1 MTEDVTRAIRH
12 ARLRWVGAPLL
23 LSGGALIVYAVYGW
37 LTGGAGWTVALAC
50 FGTGLALASFGANH
64 DAAMGYALVSQDSG
78 LPASLKDELDAE
90 LVRDRAGVMKV
101 RPAPN
106 VGMVMPLLAV
116 GVQAFALWRLLTGI
130 A

>member
-1 MTEDVTRAIRH
+1 
-12 ARLRWVGAPLL
+12 
-23 LSGGALIVYAVYGW
+23 
-37 LTGGAGWTVALAC
+37 VALAC

-90 LVRDRAGVMKV
+90 LVRDRAGVMKA

-106 VGMVMPLLAV
+106 VGMVMPLLAG